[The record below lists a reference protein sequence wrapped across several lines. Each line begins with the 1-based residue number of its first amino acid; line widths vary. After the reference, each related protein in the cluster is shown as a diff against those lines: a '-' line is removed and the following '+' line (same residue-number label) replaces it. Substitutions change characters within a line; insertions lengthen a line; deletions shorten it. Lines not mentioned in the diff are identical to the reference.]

1 MSDPTST
8 SPGDSTTP
16 THLLQRRTMRVLLT
30 SQVLGGVGVGSG
42 IAVVGL
48 LAYEL
53 SGTESL
59 SGVSATASTLGAAG
73 AAVLIAM
80 LSVRR
85 GRRPG
90 LVLGYLVGAVG
101 AVLAVVAAVLDV
113 FWLHVI
119 ASTAFGWASASNL
132 QARYAATDLA
142 EPEHRAR
149 ALSTIVWATTIGA
162 VLGPNLTGPGGR
174 VAELLSLPPL
184 AGAYVFSLVA
194 FLAAAAVQAG
204 GLRPDPLLTARAEA
218 RRTAGPPPPRRRGGL
233 ATIRGIPAA
242 MTALV
247 AIATAHGVMVGIMV
261 MTPVHLEHHGAAL
274 HLVGLTISL
283 HIAGMYALSP
293 VMGWLA
299 DRYGRRRV
307 LWFGLV
313 QLAVAALLAA
323 TVDPTGS
330 VAFQVGLVL
339 LGTGWSACLVS
350 ASTLLTEVVPV
361 DERPAVQ
368 GASDLVMN
376 LSGGFAGIVAG
387 VVLAIG
393 SFPALALTALV
404 ALSLP
409 AWRLARHGQGLV
421 KVPAAEG

>member
-1 MSDPTST
+1 
-8 SPGDSTTP
+8 
-16 THLLQRRTMRVLLT
+16 
-30 SQVLGGVGVGSG
+30 
-42 IAVVGL
+42 
-48 LAYEL
+48 
-53 SGTESL
+53 
-59 SGVSATASTLGAAG
+59 
-73 AAVLIAM
+73 
-80 LSVRR
+80 
-85 GRRPG
+85 
-90 LVLGYLVGAVG
+90 
-101 AVLAVVAAVLDV
+101 
-113 FWLHVI
+113 
-119 ASTAFGWASASNL
+119 
-132 QARYAATDLA
+132 
-142 EPEHRAR
+142 
-149 ALSTIVWATTIGA
+149 
-162 VLGPNLTGPGGR
+162 
-174 VAELLSLPPL
+174 
-184 AGAYVFSLVA
+184 
-194 FLAAAAVQAG
+194 
-204 GLRPDPLLTARAEA
+204 
-218 RRTAGPPPPRRRGGL
+218 
-233 ATIRGIPAA
+233 